1 MTTTEERLRV
11 LKMVEEGK
19 VTAEQGAQLL
29 AALKGEGPRQKS
41 EEPLAGRGKQPRRLR
56 IQVTNLETGQRKVN
70 VNIPIGL
77 VDVGLKMGARFAPDM
92 DGFDFAQVAEAIRQG
107 VQGKI
112 IDVEDSEDGERVEI
126 YVE

>member
-1 MTTTEERLRV
+1 MRV
-11 LKMVEEGK
+11 TDLQSGK
-19 VTAEQGAQLL
+19 H
-29 AALKGEGPRQKS
+29 
-41 EEPLAGRGKQPRRLR
+41 
-56 IQVTNLETGQRKVN
+56 KVN

-92 DGFDFAQVAEAIRQG
+92 EGFDFAQVAEAIRQG

>member
-1 MTTTEERLRV
+1 MTTTEERLRILQMIEDGV
-11 LKMVEEGK
+11 ITAEEG
-19 VTAEQGAQLL
+19 AGLL
-29 AALKGEGPRQKS
+29 AALEESDPKGDPPRGGAVPPRWFRVRVTDLQS
-41 EEPLAGRGKQPRRLR
+41 GKH
-56 IQVTNLETGQRKVN
+56 KVN

-92 DGFDFAQVAEAIRQG
+92 EGFDFAQVAEAIRQG
-107 VQGKI
+107 MQGKI

>member
-1 MTTTEERLRV
+1 MTTTEERLRI
-11 LKMVEEGK
+11 LKMIEEGTI
-19 VTAEQGAQLL
+19 TAEEGAGLL
-29 AALKGEGPRQKS
+29 SAVAESASKKKPARGDAVPPRWLRVRVTDLQS
-41 EEPLAGRGKQPRRLR
+41 GKH
-56 IQVTNLETGQRKVN
+56 KVN

-92 DGFDFAQVAEAIRQG
+92 EGFDFAQVAEAIRQG

-112 IDVEDSEDGERVEI
+112 LDVEDSEDGERVEI

>member
-1 MTTTEERLRV
+1 MTTTEERLRI
-11 LKMVEEGK
+11 LKMIEEGTITAEEGVGLLSAVEESAAKKKPARGDALPPRWLRVRVTDLQSGK
-19 VTAEQGAQLL
+19 H
-29 AALKGEGPRQKS
+29 
-41 EEPLAGRGKQPRRLR
+41 
-56 IQVTNLETGQRKVN
+56 KVN

-92 DGFDFAQVAEAIRQG
+92 EGFDFAQVAEAIRQG

-112 IDVEDSEDGERVEI
+112 IDIEDSEDGERVEI